1 MVIEEH
7 VEDEEEA
14 GREDDESEPDEEPYA
29 VCVGY
34 ACAGYLGTRVGMHVF
49 LIQG

>member
-14 GREDDESEPDEEPYA
+14 GREDDEPDEEPYA